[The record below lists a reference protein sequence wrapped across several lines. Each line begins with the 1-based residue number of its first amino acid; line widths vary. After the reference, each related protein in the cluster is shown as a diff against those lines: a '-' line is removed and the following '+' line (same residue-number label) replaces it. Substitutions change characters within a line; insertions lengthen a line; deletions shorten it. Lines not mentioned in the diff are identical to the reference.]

1 MTDGTRKPELTWPR
15 QAGPLAL
22 RPPAAQDIERALT
35 WRNSPEVTRWLL
47 LTTVDPETY
56 TRNWLEEDPDSIGVA
71 AHVEGQLVG
80 TGSLN
85 IGDAMGQLHAGG
97 SIWGRAQGGIG
108 YTIDPAHSGR
118 GYGTH
123 LARALLS
130 IAFDH
135 LGLHR
140 VTAGCFAD
148 NTPSWRVME
157 HVGMR
162 REQHGVKD
170 SWHAELGWLDG
181 YTYGILREE
190 WVAVSRDEVPVTE

>member
-1 MTDGTRKPELTWPR
+1 MKVSDLAWPR
-15 QAGPLAL
+15 QAGPLSL
-22 RPPAAQDIERALT
+22 RPPTPDDIAQALT

-56 TRNWLEEDPDSIGVA
+56 TSNWLADDPDSVGVA
-71 AHVEGQLVG
+71 ALVDGQVVA

-85 IGDAMGQLHAGG
+85 IGDAMGQVHTGRT
-97 SIWGRAQGGIG
+97 IWERAQGGIG
-108 YTIDPAHSGR
+108 YTVDPAHSGH
-118 GYGTH
+118 GYATH

-130 IAFDH
+130 IAFDD

-157 HVGMR
+157 RVGMR
-162 REQHGVKD
+162 REQHGIKD
-170 SWHAELGWLDG
+170 SWHAELGWADG

-190 WVAVSRDEVPVTE
+190 WPVPGG